1 MADEKNTEQTAD
13 QGVLGTPADG
23 RLLLQMQINRL
34 MEGLNRRA
42 NPRFDP
48 SLMKMAAG
56 FLKPTK
62 TGGFG
67 ESLGYAGEEYASEEE
82 KQRERAN
89 LEQKLQLELYQKQYE
104 MQQEQA
110 GSEFLDKFMS
120 GKLAG
125 APGATGADGAALP
138 SGGSPVD
145 MALSGSIRV
154 TDDVL
159 LAARKARVPK
169 STMEVLEKM
178 QENQRKQVE
187 VEQKDLGT
195 SEATLPYV
203 NEPVKVTVK
212 TQREIAALESKA
224 ARMEA
229 DGVPESEIKNMFL
242 DFYAKRGI
250 GTVSTAGATT
260 AKPGERTIISPSQKA
275 IEQQKDVES
284 FKNEQ
289 EQLKKD
295 VEQLEKN
302 RDNSGSLKSNAAA
315 VYSIANDPST
325 AGAFGILSKPGLL
338 PAIGT
343 IVKEAVRIG
352 DISIGIPAI
361 EDAIRQAGGTEKQV
375 NAARAVASN
384 LASLE
389 LAFSQSIKGQGQV
402 SDAERQILRNVGPSI
417 SDSAKVAS
425 LKAETLITKAD
436 YDAALA
442 ENFNAWRKQNKYGT
456 YTDYKATSDY
466 KELYQEKE
474 QRLYGLLEKYGYKVT
489 KPTGSPATSDKPAS
503 QPGTLEN
510 VIRSK
515 KAEV

>member
-1 MADEKNTEQTAD
+1 MADEKNTEQSTD
-13 QGVLGTPADG
+13 QSAVGTPVDG
-23 RLLLQMQINRL
+23 RLLLQMQIDKL
-34 MEGLNRRA
+34 MQGLNRRS
-42 NPRFDP
+42 NQRFDP
-48 SLMKMAAG
+48 SLMKMASG

-62 TGGFG
+62 TGSFG
-67 ESLGYAGEEYASEEE
+67 ESLGYAGEEYVSEEE
-82 KQRERAN
+82 KQRERADA
-89 LEQKLQLELYQKQYE
+89 EQKLQLELFQKQYE
-104 MQQEQA
+104 LQQEQA

-125 APGATGADGAALP
+125 APSGGVGADGKP
-138 SGGSPVD
+138 IP
-145 MALSGSIRV
+145 LSGSSIDLAVSGQIPV
-154 TDDVL
+154 TDDIL

-169 STMEVLEKM
+169 STMDFLEKL
-178 QENQRKQVE
+178 QERQLKKTE
-187 VEQKDLGT
+187 VEQKELGS

-203 NEPVKVTVK
+203 NEPIKVTVK
-212 TQREIAALESKA
+212 TRREIAALESKA
-224 ARMEA
+224 DRMRA
-229 DGVPESEIKNMFL
+229 DGVPEEEIKNMFF

-250 GTVSTAGATT
+250 GTVSAA
-260 AKPGERTIISPSQKA
+260 ASKPGERTILTPSQKT
-275 IEQQKDVES
+275 IEQQKDVEA
-284 FKNEQ
+284 FKMDQ

-295 VEQLEKN
+295 VEQIEKN

-315 VYSIANDPST
+315 VYSIANDPTT

-361 EDAIRQAGGTEKQV
+361 EDAIRQAGGTEKEV

-436 YDAALA
+436 YDSALA

-456 YTDYKATSDY
+456 YTDYKATADF
-466 KELYQEKE
+466 KELYKEKE
-474 QRLYGLLEKYGYKVT
+474 DRLYGLLEKYGYKVT
-489 KPTGSPATSDKPAS
+489 KPTSIGSPATSDKPAS

>member
-1 MADEKNTEQTAD
+1 MADEKDQEQ
-13 QGVLGTPADG
+13 LGTPVDG
-23 RLLLQMQINRL
+23 RLMLQMQIDKL
-34 MEGLNRRA
+34 MQGLNRRA

-48 SLMKMAAG
+48 SLMRMAAG

-62 TGGFG
+62 TGSFG

-82 KQRERAN
+82 KQRERAAA
-89 LEQKLQLELYQKQYE
+89 EQKLQLELLQKKYE
-104 MQQEQA
+104 LQQEQA
-110 GSEFLDKFMS
+110 GQDFLDKFMA
-120 GKLAG
+120 GKVG
-125 APGATGADGAALP
+125 APAGGVAADGTPLP
-138 SGGSPVD
+138 ISGNSVD
-145 MALSGSIRV
+145 LAVSGQIPV
-154 TDDVL
+154 TDDIL
-159 LAARKARVPK
+159 LAARRARVPK
-169 STMEVLEKM
+169 STMDFLEKL
-178 QENQRKQVE
+178 QERQLKKTE
-187 VEQKDLGT
+187 VEQKELGS

-224 ARMEA
+224 DRMRA

-242 DFYAKRGI
+242 DFYSKRGI
-250 GTVSTAGATT
+250 GAVTTIGATGEKT
-260 AKPGERTIISPSQKA
+260 IETPSERVAKQT
-275 IEQQKDVES
+275 KDVES

-325 AGAFGILSKPGLL
+325 AGAFGILSKPGLI

-361 EDAIRQAGGTEKQV
+361 EDAIRQAGGTEKEV

-489 KPTGSPATSDKPAS
+489 KPTGVEKTRSEQAPAKQSGS
-503 QPGTLEN
+503 LESY
-510 VIRSK
+510 IRSK
-515 KAEV
+515 KAEE